1 LNIAFWS
8 NANEL
13 CQVSANMASI
23 SIASVIRY
31 PYSVTLI
38 ENRLCNNNLGKAFFD
53 RRSINFI
60 HEAGTNYYDGGGM
73 EGLIRKIY
81 RGNDSKGI
89 LKPYILEIITN
100 HLYYIPQSGVIHS
113 EIFDYELNHCIHKLL
128 SMINEYSDF
137 CFIDTASHQNL
148 STKAILEEADL
159 IVVNLCQKQNLL
171 EDFFLNYSELT
182 ERAIFLISSYEPKN
196 RITARALAGKYDIPY
211 ENIVPIPTND
221 GFQNS
226 LLSGNVKEF
235 IRENYSCA
243 KDSPNYTFIQSIKKA
258 TYVIIKKAVE
268 QAKEKELLCLT

>member
-1 LNIAFWS
+1 MNIAFWS

-38 ENRLCNNNLGKAFFD
+38 ENRLSNNNLGKAFLG

-60 HEAGTNYYDGGGM
+60 YEAGTNYYDGGGM

-81 RGNDSKGI
+81 RGNDSMGI
-89 LKPYILEIITN
+89 LKPYLLEIITN

-128 SMINEYSDF
+128 KMVNEYSDF

-148 STKAILEEADL
+148 STKAILQEADL

-182 ERAIFLISSYEPKN
+182 ERAIFLISGYEPKN
-196 RITARALAGKYDIPY
+196 RITARALASKYDIPY
-211 ENIVPIPTND
+211 ENLVPIPNNES
-221 GFQNS
+221 FQNS

-235 IRENYSCA
+235 IRENYSCT
-243 KDSPNYTFIQSIKKA
+243 KESPNYTFIQAIKRA
-258 TYVIIKKAVE
+258 TYVIVKRAVE
-268 QAKEKELLCLT
+268 QAKQKELLCLK